1 MSQLYQMFNP
11 LSDEQ
16 RIEAR
21 NHARAI
27 VIKDAGDTPD
37 RNAFNN
43 HAQSKYPAWMSRL
56 IIGLCLLVLAAAFA
70 PSAIRLYNIGSTT
83 FAAAIQD
90 GPSAT
95 AAGLSIVLM
104 AEAAQ
109 VLFSL
114 AAAVMDTSK
123 TAKRLLYLSM
133 AGATILALVGNGQ
146 TSLPGHLD
154 NPFAWL
160 EALMPPLLV
169 LSTAYILKEQ
179 MLSAIGQR
187 HASEVAY
194 QTELAAWKVAT
205 SSPERHPRY
214 MSALAN
220 ALKQMLIEENSRGT
234 GAARRIEMMKLLEK
248 PHWIQLVRR
257 EIESEQ
263 WYASEGS
270 NELPELPA
278 LPETTPAPRRKK
290 QEEAVQPETPVDPVE
305 VIVIEEVVSPTEQPR
320 PFGNTARPS
329 AKAVRAAKGPVDLA
343 FMPMTTPEI
352 VNVSDASANGNGSHS

>member
-1 MSQLYQMFNP
+1 MTTLYQIITP

-21 NHARAI
+21 AHARSI
-27 VIKDAGDTPD
+27 VIKDAGEMPD
-37 RNAFNN
+37 RRAFDN
-43 HAQSKYPAWMSRL
+43 HTLSKYPPWMRRL
-56 IIGLCLLVLAAAFA
+56 IIGLCLFVLVAAFT

-90 GPSAT
+90 TASAT

-114 AAAVMDTSK
+114 AAAVMTTTPTTK
-123 TAKRLLYLSM
+123 KLLYANM
-133 AGATILALVGNGQ
+133 AGATILALVGNAQ
-146 TSLPGHLD
+146 VSLPGHWT

-160 EALMPPLLV
+160 EALLPPLFV
-169 LSTAYILKEQ
+169 LGTAYVLKEQ
-179 MLSAIGQR
+179 MLSAIGER
-187 HASEVAY
+187 HSAEMAY
-194 QTELAAWKVAT
+194 QAELTAWKTAT

-220 ALKQMLIEENSRGT
+220 ALKTMLIEQNSRGT
-234 GAARRIEMMKLLEK
+234 GATRRIEMMKLLEK

-263 WYASEGS
+263 WYAIDQGDI
-270 NELPELPA
+270 ELPA
-278 LPETTPAPRRKK
+278 LPELPEAAPAPRRKK
-290 QEEAVQPETPVDPVE
+290 QDEPVTPEQQPTPV
-305 VIVIEEVVSPTEQPR
+305 EEVAPEVPN
-320 PFGNTARPS
+320 PFGHTAQQS
-329 AKAVRAAKGPVDLA
+329 AKDAPGAMVPVDLA
-343 FMPMTTPEI
+343 FMPTTKQATESAS
-352 VNVSDASANGNGSHS
+352 VVSANGNGNHS